1 MEKLKTM
8 ADVLESQVKLV
19 DGLEIVKIRELNSWY
34 KVKFKFNEFIGEEIK
49 LDKSCTPGSEV
60 KFCRFIIDSFITSYY
75 INNQMWNEAKLWN
88 EHKAWDN
95 ILEKE
100 FLITVL
106 SKSTNLCD
114 IFKCTAK
121 NIEEAREKAK
131 NFIKN
136 NPDFYGDEIIQVHS
150 NTIKEML

>member
-1 MEKLKTM
+1 MKNLKTM
-8 ADVLESQVKLV
+8 ADILESQVKLV

-34 KVKFKFNEFIGEEIK
+34 KVKFKFNDFIGEEIK
-49 LDKSCTPGSEV
+49 LDKSCTPCSEV

-75 INNQMWNEAKLWN
+75 INNEMWNEAKLWN
-88 EHKAWDN
+88 EHKAWDD

-100 FLITVL
+100 FLITIF

-121 NIEEAREKAK
+121 NTEEVREKAK